1 MVSEVP
7 ATVWEGA
14 LADAGR
20 ARRPIFGVGYGGRSI
35 GEITD
40 LLGEMRIDEVADVR
54 LNPWSPRPEYR
65 PKALAQRLMDDAG
78 IGYTHYPALGNP
90 YDNRAMLTSND
101 PLRRAEGAQRY
112 AEKVLDSE
120 PGDYALGEL
129 ADTATCRRVAVLC
142 ACRGGD
148 RCHRRLVLARLSARY
163 SFVEAEL

>member
-14 LADAGR
+14 LADGGR

-40 LLGEMRIDEVADVR
+40 LLGEMRIDEV
-54 LNPWSPRPEYR
+54 
-65 PKALAQRLMDDAG
+65 
-78 IGYTHYPALGNP
+78 
-90 YDNRAMLTSND
+90 
-101 PLRRAEGAQRY
+101 
-112 AEKVLDSE
+112 
-120 PGDYALGEL
+120 